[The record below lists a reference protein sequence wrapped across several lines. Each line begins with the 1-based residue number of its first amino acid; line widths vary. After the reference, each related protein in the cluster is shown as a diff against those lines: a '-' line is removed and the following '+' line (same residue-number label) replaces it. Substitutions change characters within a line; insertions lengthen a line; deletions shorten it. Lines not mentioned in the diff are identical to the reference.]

1 MKNEIMLITY
11 PDSLGKNLNE
21 LDYVLEKYFR
31 DAIKGVHILPFYPSS
46 ADRGFAPTTYSEVDK
61 KFGNWNDLLKIS
73 DNFILMY
80 DIMLNHIS
88 KSSKYFSD
96 FIKNKNKSEF
106 YDYFI
111 KYSEFWPNGE
121 PTQEQIDLIYKRK
134 PRAPYINV
142 EFKDGS
148 KDKVWCTFA
157 EEQVDL
163 DITKEAT
170 REFIKE
176 SIIGLCKNGAKIIR
190 IDAFAY
196 VTKKV
201 DTNCFFVE
209 PDTWEILEYVNNIAI
224 GSGAIILPEIHEH
237 YLIQLKLAERGYY
250 VYDFA
255 LPMLVLHALYSNNKE
270 NLINW
275 MKIAP
280 KNQFTTL
287 DTHDGIG
294 VVDVKDLMSDEDVE
308 FTKESLYLK
317 GGSAKKIYSS
327 EKYNNLDIYQINC
340 TYYSALGDNDKAYLL
355 SRAIQFFSPGIPQ
368 VYYVGL
374 MAGKN
379 DIELLEKT
387 KMGRNINRHF
397 YNLNEIENEI
407 KRPVIQSLLK
417 LMKFRNDYKVFDGE
431 MEIVD
436 TNSKNDLIVKW
447 FDENNYAI
455 LEANLKTYD
464 FKIKYFEGNLE
475 KVLAL

>member
-1 MKNEIMLITY
+1 MKNEVMLITY
-11 PDSLGKNLNE
+11 PDSLGKNLSE
-21 LDYVLEKYFR
+21 LEYVLENYFK
-31 DAIKGVHILPFYPSS
+31 DAVKGVHVLPFYPSS
-46 ADRGFAPTTYSEVDK
+46 ADRGFAPKTYDKVDK
-61 KFGNWNDLLKIS
+61 KFGNWNDLLRIS
-73 DNFILMY
+73 DNHTLMY

-88 KSSKYFSD
+88 KSSEYFYD
-96 FIKNKNKSEF
+96 FIKNKDQSEF

-134 PRAPYINV
+134 PRAPYIDV
-142 EFKDGS
+142 EFDDGT
-148 KDKVWCTFA
+148 KEKIWCTFD

-176 SIIGLCKNGAKIIR
+176 SIVGLCKNGAKIIR

-209 PDTWEILEYVNNIAI
+209 PDTWEILDYVNDIAKDN
-224 GSGAIILPEIHEH
+224 GAVILPEIHEH
-237 YLIQLKLAERGYY
+237 YSIQLKLAKKGYY
-250 VYDFA
+250 IYDFA

-270 NLINW
+270 NLVNW

-294 VVDVKDLMSDEDVE
+294 VVDVKDLMSDKDVE
-308 FTKESLYLK
+308 FTKEALYSK

-327 EKYNNLDIYQINC
+327 EKYKNLDIYQINC

-397 YNLNEIENEI
+397 YSLNEIENEI
-407 KRPVIQSLLK
+407 ERPVIQSLLK
-417 LMKFRNDYKVFDGE
+417 LMKFRNEFKVFDGE

-436 TNSKNDLIVKW
+436 SNSKNELIVKW
-447 FDENNYAI
+447 TNGEQYAI
-455 LEANLKTYD
+455 LEADLETYD
-464 FKIKYFEGNLE
+464 FEIKYFKNNSE
-475 KVLAL
+475 KILML

>member
-121 PTQEQIDLIYKRK
+121 PTQEQINLIYKRK
-134 PRAPYINV
+134 PRAPYIDV
-142 EFKDGS
+142 EFDDGS
-148 KDKVWCTFA
+148 KDKIWCTFD

-176 SIIGLCKNGAKIIR
+176 SIIGLIKNGAKIIR

-464 FKIKYFEGNLE
+464 FLLCMKKN
-475 KVLAL
+475 